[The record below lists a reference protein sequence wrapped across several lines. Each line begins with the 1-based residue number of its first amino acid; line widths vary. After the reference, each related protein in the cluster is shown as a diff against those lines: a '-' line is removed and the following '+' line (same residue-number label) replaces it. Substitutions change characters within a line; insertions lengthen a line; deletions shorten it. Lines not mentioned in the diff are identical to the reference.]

1 MAKPII
7 AVSSCLCGISVR
19 YDGSSRPDSRLTAL
33 WRQGAALA
41 VCPECMGGLRVP
53 REPAERQGDK
63 VFNRLGEDCTAA
75 FSEGAQQTLN
85 LCLRYGIKYA
95 VLKEGSPSCGSRE
108 IYDGSFQGRRI
119 SGQGVTAALLQAHGI
134 QVYSEN
140 NWEALLPL
148 IHREETAIVP

>member
-1 MAKPII
+1 MWRWPSVLNVWA
-7 AVSSCLCGISVR
+7 ACGFR
-19 YDGSSRPDSRLTAL
+19 G
-33 WRQGAALA
+33 
-41 VCPECMGGLRVP
+41 
-53 REPAERQGDK
+53 
-63 VFNRLGEDCTAA
+63 NRRSGRGIRC
-75 FSEGAQQTLN
+75 SEGAQQTLN